1 MRVLTQLLISPW
13 LLCPLLGLVL
23 IGGSLVDYPPLLQLE
38 YPIYDQLMEFRNTS
52 GNSRVVLISSDQD
65 SNSAPGND
73 IDSSHSLVALVNKV
87 RQLGG
92 RDIALLTPPRSV
104 TQKFPVDLT
113 LNNRHKN
120 KPVILA
126 ATSNRPSTLFS
137 EIPFTNS
144 LITSTDPLP
153 DPKKLLLNL
162 QNPLAHYRL
171 NRPEKWRFLSGKPG
185 TTPTF
190 LTGHLIFFPDS
201 DGKIRSQP
209 LLISSKNS
217 LLPSLPLQLAIQA
230 QGEDLQKL
238 QIIPAELTGTLKT
251 SSLQIPVIGF
261 YHMLFNLHPE
271 QPSFQIY
278 SGSDLL
284 QNKLKENV
292 LQNKV
297 ILIGPTN
304 SYGDRHQ
311 VAGYGNLSTSEL
323 AALTTATLLE
333 NSAPQR
339 PSWGWLAEVGILLY
353 FVILLILLI
362 PRLSGRAGAM
372 TLLLFLSGWILIAAV
387 SLIIFGIWLRIIP
400 PIVLCLV
407 GFVLV
412 RWHIGHRER
421 DLHRQEN
428 YRVLAQRFQ
437 EQGLLDLALEKA
449 LLIEPKTKPSKT
461 TLYNLGLEFERKRM
475 PHNAISIYQHLLQ
488 GGRFRDTKKRLRQ
501 LEDDNGTTS
510 LSKGSNDTV
519 VLSRSGEKPTLGRYQ
534 IERELGQGAMGTVYL
549 GLDPKINRQVAI
561 KTLAYQPLDSEELP
575 QIKERFFREAEA
587 AGNLSHPNIVT
598 IYDVGEEADL
608 AFFAMEFLAGKDLS
622 CYCSPKRRLPV
633 AQVINIILQTASAL
647 DYAHQQGVIHRDIKP
662 ANLILLPEG
671 QIKVTDFG
679 IARIT
684 TNSQT
689 ETGIIL
695 GTPNYMSP
703 EQVAG
708 KKVDGR
714 SDLFS
719 LGVVMYELL
728 SGVKPFQGES
738 LTALMYNISSSNYQS
753 LKKSCPRLPA
763 LCYTIVDKL
772 LQKTLTRRFKSAAA
786 LQRELLAL
794 KNKLGPS

>member
-1 MRVLTQLLISPW
+1 
-13 LLCPLLGLVL
+13 
-23 IGGSLVDYPPLLQLE
+23 
-38 YPIYDQLMEFRNTS
+38 
-52 GNSRVVLISSDQD
+52 
-65 SNSAPGND
+65 
-73 IDSSHSLVALVNKV
+73 
-87 RQLGG
+87 
-92 RDIALLTPPRSV
+92 
-104 TQKFPVDLT
+104 
-113 LNNRHKN
+113 
-120 KPVILA
+120 
-126 ATSNRPSTLFS
+126 
-137 EIPFTNS
+137 
-144 LITSTDPLP
+144 
-153 DPKKLLLNL
+153 
-162 QNPLAHYRL
+162 
-171 NRPEKWRFLSGKPG
+171 
-185 TTPTF
+185 
-190 LTGHLIFFPDS
+190 
-201 DGKIRSQP
+201 
-209 LLISSKNS
+209 
-217 LLPSLPLQLAIQA
+217 
-230 QGEDLQKL
+230 
-238 QIIPAELTGTLKT
+238 
-251 SSLQIPVIGF
+251 
-261 YHMLFNLHPE
+261 
-271 QPSFQIY
+271 
-278 SGSDLL
+278 L

-311 VAGYGNLSTSEL
+311 VAGYDNLSTSEL

-353 FVILLILLI
+353 FTILLILLV

-372 TLLLFLSGWILIAAV
+372 TLLLFLSGWILITAA
-387 SLIIFGIWLRIIP
+387 SLIIFGIWLKTIP
-400 PIVLCLV
+400 PILLCLV
-407 GFVLV
+407 GFILV

-421 DLHRQEN
+421 ALHRQEN

-449 LLIEPKTKPSKT
+449 LLIDPKTKPSKT
-461 TLYNLGLEFERKRM
+461 ILYNLGLEFERKRM

-501 LEDDNGTTS
+501 LEGDNGTTS
-510 LSKGSNDTV
+510 LSKGNNGTV
-519 VLSRSGEKPTLGRYQ
+519 ILSRSGEKPTLGRYQ

-608 AFFAMEFLAGKDLS
+608 AFFAMEFLAGDDLS
-622 CYCSPKRRLPV
+622 CYCSPKKRLPA
-633 AQVINIILQTASAL
+633 AQVISIILQTASAL
-647 DYAHQQGVIHRDIKP
+647 DYAHRQGVIHRDIKP

-695 GTPNYMSP
+695 GTPSYMSP
-703 EQVAG
+703 EQVVG

-728 SGVKPFQGES
+728 SGIKPFQGES
-738 LTALMYNISSSNYQS
+738 LTALMYNISNSNYQP

-772 LQKTLTRRFKSAAA
+772 LQKTLTRRFKTAAA

-794 KNKLGPS
+794 QNKLDPS